1 MVMRIEP
8 QFRGALLWSGL
19 VGALSISGCAV
30 QEEPGATT
38 EGVTTEALGVAT
50 LTPR

>member
-30 QEEPGATT
+30 QEEPGAT
-38 EGVTTEALGVAT
+38 EGVTTEDRKSVV
-50 LTPR
+50 